1 MFVTWN
7 LSDSYCDNFKK
18 LKINIKENG
27 ENICIYEDNEIGIT
41 ERIHMLFSNMVKKMN
56 SWVKEK
62 VNKKNEEKF
71 IWIVMVETMI
81 NIARMCGGVGG
92 GG

>member
-1 MFVTWN
+1 
-7 LSDSYCDNFKK
+7 
-18 LKINIKENG
+18 
-27 ENICIYEDNEIGIT
+27 
-41 ERIHMLFSNMVKKMN
+41 MN

>member
-7 LSDSYCDNFKK
+7 LSDSYCDNLKK

-41 ERIHMLFSNMVKKMN
+41 ERIHMLFSNMVKK
-56 SWVKEK
+56 
-62 VNKKNEEKF
+62 NEQLGKGEGK
-71 IWIVMVETMI
+71 
-81 NIARMCGGVGG
+81 
-92 GG
+92 